1 MTDRLTKFNE
11 ETGKY
16 EYKERAKTQEEFNAQ
31 RKAVIQRLGEFED
44 KQEPAL
50 WQEANTRRSS
60 SQFVCAFCRGLV
72 YYIQPTRDRTWKK
85 HCPYKY
91 CPWCGSEM
99 KGDNNEQ
106 RR

>member
-44 KQEPAL
+44 WWLAQHP
-50 WQEANTRRSS
+50 
-60 SQFVCAFCRGLV
+60 FVDCTKCPER
-72 YYIQPTRDRTWKK
+72 KK
-85 HCPYKY
+85 GCHKNCKFIKAYKK
-91 CPWCGSEM
+91 E
-99 KGDNNEQ
+99 KNDEQ
-106 RR
+106 R